1 MNDLGSPPS
10 VISADLRVI
19 ASGSAGNLSI
29 LTIERYD
36 DPHPIHVCID
46 LGIGPRTLARRL
58 DAHAPDI
65 DLDHV
70 RAVVVTHPDT
80 DHLRPTWRRS
90 LEARGWPVFA
100 APSHHA
106 ALARHGVPGRQ
117 LLPLSDGGRRVS
129 VVKEILD
136 VTIALGPH
144 DDHGS
149 AVLRFDLDTGHAP
162 TTIGWAT
169 DIGRVTPQ
177 VRDLLAGCDFIGLES
192 NYDPGLQSASNRPPF
207 LKQRIT
213 GGHGHLSN
221 HEAMAAIR
229 AMTDRSRLEAIVLL
243 HLSRDCNDPG
253 IVRRLWDERETELAE
268 RLHIAD
274 QDLPLDPIRIFEATD
289 RGTAGLLPYPGLT
302 SGLAN

>member
-1 MNDLGSPPS
+1 VIDLGSPPS

-36 DPHPIHVCID
+36 DPRPTHVCID

-58 DAHAPDI
+58 ETHAPDI

-70 RAVVVTHPDT
+70 RAVVITHPDT
-80 DHLRPTWRRS
+80 DHLRPTWCRS

-106 ALARHGVPGRQ
+106 ALARHGVPGTQ

-129 VVKEILD
+129 VVKNLLD

-149 AVLRFDLDTGHAP
+149 AVLRFGLDTGPTP

-169 DIGRVTPQ
+169 DIGRVTPP
-177 VRDLLAGCDFIGLES
+177 VRDLLAGCDLIGLES
-192 NYDPGLQSASNRPPF
+192 NYDPKLQSASQRPPF
-207 LKQRIT
+207 LKERIT

-221 HEAMAAIR
+221 QEAMNAVLAIS
-229 AMTDRSRLEAIVLL
+229 DRDRLETVVLL
-243 HLSRDCNDPG
+243 HLSRECNDPE
-253 IVRRLWDERETELAE
+253 IVRQLWKEQDAELAVE
-268 RLHIAD
+268 LHIAD
-274 QDLPLDPIRIFEATD
+274 QDIPLDPIRVFGAIDSGPAD
-289 RGTAGLLPYPGLT
+289 QLPYPDLM
-302 SGLAN
+302 SDFRI

>member
-1 MNDLGSPPS
+1 MSGTGTPPPVTS
-10 VISADLRVI
+10 VDLRVI
-19 ASGSAGNLSI
+19 ASGSGGNLSVLSI
-29 LTIERYD
+29 RKRDQTR
-36 DPHPIHVCID
+36 PVHVCID

-65 DLDHV
+65 DLDDV

-80 DHLRPTWRRS
+80 DHIRPTWRRA
-90 LEARGWPVFA
+90 LESRGWPVFA

-117 LLPLSDGGRRVS
+117 LLPLTDGGRRVP
-129 VVKEILD
+129 VVKDLLD

-149 AVLRFDLDTGHAP
+149 AVLRFCLDPGNVP
-162 TTIGWAT
+162 RTIGWAT

-192 NYDPGLQSASNRPPF
+192 NYDPVLQARSTRPPF
-207 LKQRIT
+207 LKERIT

-221 HEAMAAIR
+221 HEAMETIR
-229 AMTDRSRLEAIVLL
+229 SMTDHDRIEAIVLL
-243 HLSRDCNDPG
+243 HLSRECNDPE
-253 IVRRLWDERETELAE
+253 IVRRLWGERGAELAA

-274 QDLPLDPIRIFEATD
+274 QDVPLDSIRVFESVD
-289 RGTAGLLPYPGLT
+289 HGTAGLLPYPDLT
-302 SGLAN
+302 SAS

>member
-1 MNDLGSPPS
+1 MPPP
-10 VISADLRVI
+10 VIAVDLRVI

-29 LTIERYD
+29 LTLRRSG
-36 DPHPIHVCID
+36 DPRPIHVCID

-117 LLPLSDGGRRVS
+117 LLPLSDGGRSVT
-129 VVKEILD
+129 VVKELLD

-149 AVLRFDLDTGHAP
+149 AVLRFGLRTGPIP

-177 VRDLLAGCDFIGLES
+177 VRGLLAGCNLIGVES
-192 NYDPGLQSASNRPPF
+192 NYDPGLQSASQRPPF
-207 LKQRIT
+207 LKERIT

-221 HEAMAAIR
+221 REAMDAVR
-229 AMTDRSRLEAIVLL
+229 STTDRSRLDAIVLL
-243 HLSRDCNDPG
+243 HLSRECNDPA
-253 IVRRLWDERETELAE
+253 IVRQLWNEQDAELAE

-274 QDLPLDPIRIFEATD
+274 QNIPLDPIRVFKATD
-289 RGTAGLLPYPGLT
+289 PGTPDLLPYPDLMPGIPT
-302 SGLAN
+302 